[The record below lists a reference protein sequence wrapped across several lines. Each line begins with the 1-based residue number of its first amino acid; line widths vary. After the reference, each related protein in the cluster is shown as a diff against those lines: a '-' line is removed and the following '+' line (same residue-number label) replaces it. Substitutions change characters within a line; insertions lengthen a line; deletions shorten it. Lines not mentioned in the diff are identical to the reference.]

1 VDLALFVRDHRIAV
15 RRLVAGEAQRVQRE
29 RVLVRRRALLL
40 EEAPEDTEL
49 DGVGVHGRSVR
60 CGVHV
65 DVPIRDSY
73 RVADRLLAG
82 EYPGSADPDE
92 AARRIRAFARHGV
105 TLFVDLTHPGDPL
118 SVLITASFSIGIVFA
133 LPVILYQA
141 WAFLA
146 PALYKHEKRLVLPV
160 IFGAIGL
167 FVSGVAL
174 SFYVVLPLA
183 ISWLMGLAANT
194 DALEPMITYRE
205 YFSFAVNMSLAF
217 GLCFELPIVI
227 LLLATLGIVTPEFLR
242 KYRRHALILC
252 VVAGALLSPGDLIWT
267 TMLLAAPLYLLYE
280 LSVILTALVYRRR
293 RKRDAQRAAEEA
305 AEAAKEEREPQ
316 RLDSE
321 SWEQGAWRGS

>member
-1 VDLALFVRDHRIAV
+1 MAPESSSAEMPFLDH
-15 RRLVAGEAQRVQRE
+15 
-29 RVLVRRRALLL
+29 L
-40 EEAPEDTEL
+40 EELRWRILWSLAALIVAVIGAFIALQKFDIFMFLE
-49 DGVGVHGRSVR
+49 R
-60 CGVHV
+60 
-65 DVPIRDSY
+65 PI
-73 RVADRLLAG
+73 LPFLG
-82 EYPGSADPDE
+82 GSK
-92 AARRIRAFARHGV
+92 
-105 TLFVDLTHPGDPL
+105 LKYTHPGDPL
-118 SVLITASFSIGIVFA
+118 SVLITASFSIGIVVA

-160 IFGAIGL
+160 IFGAIAL

-183 ISWLMGLAANT
+183 IRWLMGLAANT

-321 SWEQGAWRGS
+321 PWEQGAWRGS

>member
-1 VDLALFVRDHRIAV
+1 MTTENPNNAEMPFLEHLEELRWRILWSLLALVIGVVGAFVVLQKFDIF
-15 RRLVAGEAQRVQRE
+15 LFLE
-29 RVLVRRRALLL
+29 R
-40 EEAPEDTEL
+40 
-49 DGVGVHGRSVR
+49 
-60 CGVHV
+60 
-65 DVPIRDSY
+65 PILPY
-73 RVADRLLAG
+73 LGGNKLK
-82 EYPGSADPDE
+82 Y
-92 AARRIRAFARHGV
+92 
-105 TLFVDLTHPGDPL
+105 THPGDPL
-118 SVLITASFSIGIVFA
+118 SVLITASFSIGIVIA

-160 IFGAIGL
+160 IFGAIAL

-194 DALEPMITYRE
+194 DALEPMITNRE

-242 KYRRHALILC
+242 RYRRHALVLC

-267 TMLLAAPLYLLYE
+267 TMLLAGPLYMLYE
-280 LSVILTALVYRRR
+280 LSVVLTSLVYRRR
-293 RKRDAQRAAEEA
+293 RKREAQMAAEEA
-305 AEAAKEEREPQ
+305 AERAKEEAQEPR

-321 SWEQGAWRGS
+321 PWEESTSGAWRGS